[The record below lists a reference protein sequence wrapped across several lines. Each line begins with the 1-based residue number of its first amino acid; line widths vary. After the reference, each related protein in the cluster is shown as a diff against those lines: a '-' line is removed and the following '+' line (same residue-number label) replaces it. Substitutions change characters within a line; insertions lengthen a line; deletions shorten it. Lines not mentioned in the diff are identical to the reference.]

1 MISAVQKHECNLV
14 EKFSYQSS
22 VEDEPPQGKAEEPS
36 KEKAAGADMEED
48 KRADNHQHMSKSPLH
63 APVENAVETKPE
75 QAEEITPSNFKEDED
90 AEEPH
95 LTCCDL
101 FHAANS
107 YRQVKDAQRTS
118 SREHTL
124 SIAAREPAGLSP
136 PQAALMRERLRC
148 WSGYHMQD
156 SKAMHHAFV
165 CSATEAHLRGPS
177 HALPDP

>member
-1 MISAVQKHECNLV
+1 MAKATSGAAADAEFPIHWKEFHPKNFWQRIKACHSMISAVQKHECNLV

-63 APVENAVETKPE
+63 APVENTVETKPE
-75 QAEEITPSNFKEDED
+75 QAGEITHSNFKEDED

-101 FHAANS
+101 C
-107 YRQVKDAQRTS
+107 
-118 SREHTL
+118 L
-124 SIAAREPAGLSP
+124 SCCKFL
-136 PQAALMRERLRC
+136 
-148 WSGYHMQD
+148 
-156 SKAMHHAFV
+156 
-165 CSATEAHLRGPS
+165 
-177 HALPDP
+177 